1 MDRFVRAPGVVT
13 RRIAGE
19 LVLVPTGGLPE
30 ETMRSVR
37 FFVLNGTAET
47 IWDRLATP
55 QTAES
60 LARHLTTE
68 YEIDYAQALVDA
80 AALLEDL
87 RRNAS
92 VVHAEE

>member
-19 LVLVPTGGLPE
+19 LVLVPTGELPD
-30 ETMRSVR
+30 ETMRTVR
-37 FFVLNGTAET
+37 FFVLNRTAET
-47 IWDRLATP
+47 IWDLLSAP
-55 QTAES
+55 QSADS

-68 YEIDYAQALVDA
+68 YEIDYAQALADA
-80 AALLEDL
+80 GALLEDL

-92 VVHAEE
+92 VMRAEG

>member
-1 MDRFVRAPGVVT
+1 MERFVRAPGVVT

-19 LVLVPTGGLPE
+19 LVLVPTGGNADE
-30 ETMRSVR
+30 AMRSVR
-37 FFVLNGTAET
+37 FFVLNRTAET
-47 IWDRLATP
+47 IWDQLATP

-68 YEIDYAQALVDA
+68 YEIDYARALADA
-80 AALLEDL
+80 EALLEDL

-92 VVHAEE
+92 VVHAED

>member
-19 LVLVPTGGLPE
+19 LVLVPTGGPPD

-37 FFVLNGTAET
+37 FFVLNRTAEA
-47 IWDRLATP
+47 IWELLASP
-55 QTAES
+55 QSAES
-60 LARHLTTE
+60 LARHLTAE
-68 YEIDYAQALVDA
+68 YEIDYAQALADA
-80 AALLEDL
+80 GALLEEL

-92 VVHAEE
+92 VVHAED